1 MIVISDTTPLNYL
14 VLIERQDLLAQ
25 LFERV
30 IIPQAVWAEL
40 QVEGT
45 PESVR
50 AWLADQPDWLEIR
63 QANFPADA
71 ALAMLDHGEQEAILL
86 AQELHADLLL
96 IDDKDG
102 RLEAVRR
109 NLVVVGTLGVLD
121 KAAERGLVDLP
132 DTLARLRQTSF
143 RVAPVLL
150 DSLLERDAERKRL
163 RKLEQAPSQASNVD
177 PDERDRLE

>member
-14 VLIERQDLLAQ
+14 VLIEQQELLAR

-30 IIPQAVWAEL
+30 IIPQAVWTEL
-40 QVEGT
+40 QAGGT

-50 AWLADQPDWLEIR
+50 AWLAHQPDWLEIR

-71 ALAMLDHGEQEAILL
+71 ALAMLDKGEQEAILL

-102 RLEAVRR
+102 RLEAARR
-109 NLVVVGTLGVLD
+109 NIVVVGTLGVLD
-121 KAAERGLVDLP
+121 KAAERGLLDLP
-132 DTLARLRQTSF
+132 DILARLRQTSF

-150 DSLLERDAERKRL
+150 DWLLERDAERKRL
-163 RKLEQAPSQASNVD
+163 RKLE
-177 PDERDRLE
+177 